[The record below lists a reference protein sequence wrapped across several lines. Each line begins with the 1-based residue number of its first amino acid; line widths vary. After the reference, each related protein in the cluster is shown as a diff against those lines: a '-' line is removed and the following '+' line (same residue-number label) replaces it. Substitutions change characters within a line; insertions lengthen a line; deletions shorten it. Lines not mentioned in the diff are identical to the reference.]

1 MACRE
6 EASSGALFRL
16 RVSSMKSILPELLLM
31 LPPGLLVVVVA
42 VVVVV
47 VAAAAAAGANP
58 ELSKLLATNAPGWT
72 VFVGR
77 GLVVGLGLEFG
88 LAVGLV
94 SAGLLLLPPVAVL
107 VDVEPPEAAAAV
119 QPLGPHEVEAD
130 DGMGCWL

>member
-47 VAAAAAAGANP
+47 VVVAAAAAAGANP
-58 ELSKLLATNAPGWT
+58 ELSKLLATNAPG
-72 VFVGR
+72 
-77 GLVVGLGLEFG
+77 
-88 LAVGLV
+88 
-94 SAGLLLLPPVAVL
+94 
-107 VDVEPPEAAAAV
+107 
-119 QPLGPHEVEAD
+119 
-130 DGMGCWL
+130 